1 MIFTWKWLFS
11 LKIDQKRTQKGPK
24 KRPKNFLQRPKT
36 RSYIFSSC
44 SGIWNSCLCE
54 VCSHLLNCSR
64 NYIFSSLLKYST
76 FKIFLILTSLEQ
88 TLKNTMLNKS
98 GYFRTLPSIKKPTH
112 LDLWRKSQKLEVE
125 SYIIDHDFRKIQV
138 KNTASYWILPYI
150 YQILPISDLYL
161 TYISSIHYQN

>member
-1 MIFTWKWLFS
+1 MGRFKLLWGWFLPENGFFRSKLTK
-11 LKIDQKRTQKGPK
+11 KGPK
-24 KRPKNFLQRPKT
+24 KDKKGPKKIPKNFLQRPKT

-54 VCSHLLNCSR
+54 VFSHLLNCSR

-98 GYFRTLPSIKKPTH
+98 GYFRTLPSIKKSTH
-112 LDLWRKSQKLEVE
+112 LDL
-125 SYIIDHDFRKIQV
+125 
-138 KNTASYWILPYI
+138 
-150 YQILPISDLYL
+150 
-161 TYISSIHYQN
+161 